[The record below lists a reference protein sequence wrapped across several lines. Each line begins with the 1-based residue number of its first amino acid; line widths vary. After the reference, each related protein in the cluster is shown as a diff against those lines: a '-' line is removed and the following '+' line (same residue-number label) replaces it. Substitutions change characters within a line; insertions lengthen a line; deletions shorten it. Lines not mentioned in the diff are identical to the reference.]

1 MSSRRSCV
9 SSSAVASRL
18 IMLAAF
24 AATVLSCAPR
34 HSVPERFSSVM
45 DTLSLGKHF
54 ALADLGG
61 EEDALLVTDY
71 VYDDLEGH
79 MATIVAD
86 VYAVDQE
93 GNVVNCGSVFSQGTA
108 YPLAVRDGRLFTSG
122 HRFIQ
127 KYTLNDGGGKLSE
140 AGDILEVLDSLGD
153 PLKYVIDGD
162 MVCQPGDSLVAAAYD
177 EWAGAEVLS
186 FSTVWK

>member
-1 MSSRRSCV
+1 MSSRRSCA

-34 HSVPERFSSVM
+34 HSVPERFSSVA

-61 EEDALLVTDY
+61 EEDALL
-71 VYDDLEGH
+71 
-79 MATIVAD
+79 
-86 VYAVDQE
+86 
-93 GNVVNCGSVFSQGTA
+93 
-108 YPLAVRDGRLFTSG
+108 FTSG
-122 HRFIQ
+122 HRYIQ
-127 KYTLNDGGGKLSE
+127 KYTLNGGGGKLSE
-140 AGDILEVLDSLGD
+140 AGDILEVLDSLGY
-153 PLKYVIDGD
+153 PLKYVINGD
-162 MVCQPGDSLVAAAYD
+162 MICQPGDSLVEAAYD

-186 FSTVWK
+186 FSPVWK